1 MIYQAT
7 VKTITFCE
15 ENKRLL
21 EEFGQAVQELV
32 LLHEQQFI
40 SVMEGDVE
48 STRFDLL
55 IHMSNERKREAKY
68 ALMRH
73 IEEHGC

>member
-1 MIYQAT
+1 MTEHAT
-7 VKTITFCE
+7 KNTVSFCE

-21 EEFGQAVQELV
+21 EAFGQAVQELI
-32 LLHEQQFI
+32 LLHEQQFL
-40 SVMEGDVE
+40 SVVDGDVE

-55 IHMSNERKREAKY
+55 IHMANEKKRDAKY

-73 IEEHGC
+73 IGEHGC

>member
-1 MIYQAT
+1 MTENAT
-7 VKTITFCE
+7 KKNISFCA
-15 ENKRLL
+15 ENRRLT
-21 EEFGQAVQELV
+21 EEFGQAVQELI

-40 SVMEGDVE
+40 AVVEGDHE

-55 IHMSNERKREAKY
+55 IHMANEKKREAKY

-73 IEEHGC
+73 MEEHGC

>member
-1 MIYQAT
+1 MRRARVFDFVRKIDGSWRSS
-7 VKTITFCE
+7 VRPF
-15 ENKRLL
+15 RPWS
-21 EEFGQAVQELV
+21 
-32 LLHEQQFI
+32 LLHEHQFI
-40 SVMEGDVE
+40 AVVEGDID

-55 IHMSNERKREAKY
+55 IHMANEKKRDAKY